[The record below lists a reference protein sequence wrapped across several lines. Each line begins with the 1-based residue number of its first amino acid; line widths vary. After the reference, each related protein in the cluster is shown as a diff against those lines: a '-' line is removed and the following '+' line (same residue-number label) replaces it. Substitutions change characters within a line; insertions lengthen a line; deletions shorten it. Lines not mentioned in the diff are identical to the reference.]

1 MEYKLGELLEQVYD
15 NNGDLKYGLEDIVGV
30 TIEKEII
37 PTIANLSTTDL
48 SKFIIVKPNYFIYN
62 PRTHGKKIG
71 LGYNNTNREYIAT
84 WNNNVFRVKEKMK
97 ELINTDYLYLCFNR
111 DIWDKEACF
120 NAWGSSTVV
129 LLWENFCNIK
139 IKLPPIKE
147 QERIVEKFNEINN
160 LIGNKNNI
168 IINLEKIA
176 YLQYLKLIKNKEE
189 FNKIKLKDISKI
201 TAGGDNPGDVVEKID
216 DQHKIPVYSN
226 GTKNDGLFG
235 YTKNEKISKNSVT
248 ISARG
253 AIGYTVYHNEP
264 YCPIV
269 RLISVT
275 PFDDS
280 YTEFL
285 YFLLKNNI
293 YAENGTSQQQV
304 TIPYFE
310 EMEIE
315 IPKKEDIK
323 RFHEKIEPILN
334 NIVVNKKIINNLEE
348 LKLNIISSIEN

>member
-1 MEYKLGELLEQVYD
+1 MEYKLGELLEQVYE
-15 NNGDLKYGLEDIVGV
+15 NNIDLKYGLNDIVGV
-30 TIEKEII
+30 TIEKGII

-71 LGYNNTNREYIAT
+71 LGYNNTKKEYIAT
-84 WNNNVFRVKEKMK
+84 WNNNVFRVKDKMK
-97 ELINTDYLYLCFNR
+97 NLINTDYLYLCFNR

-139 IKLPPIKE
+139 INLPPIEE
-147 QERIVEKFNEINN
+147 QENIVKKFKEINN
-160 LIGNKNNI
+160 FIDIKNNI
-168 IINLEKIA
+168 IIGLERIA
-176 YLQYLKLIKNKEE
+176 DLQYLKLVENNMETNKV
-189 FNKIKLKDISKI
+189 KLKNIAKIS
-201 TAGGDNPGDVVEKID
+201 AGGDNPGDVVEKKD
-216 DQHKIPVYSN
+216 EHHKIPVYSN
-226 GTKNDGLFG
+226 GTRKDGLFG
-235 YTKNEKISKNSVT
+235 YTKKEKISENSIT

-275 PFDDS
+275 PYDDL

-285 YFLLKNNI
+285 YFVLKNNV

-315 IPKKEDIK
+315 VPKEENLMI
-323 RFHEKIEPILN
+323 FHENIKSILN
-334 NIVVNKKIINNLEE
+334 NIATNKKIINSLEE
-348 LKLNIISSIEN
+348 LKINIISSIEN

>member
-1 MEYKLGELLEQVYD
+1 MEYKLGEILEQVD
-15 NNGDLKYGLEDIVGV
+15 ENNSDLKYGLNDIVGV

-48 SKFIIVKPNYFIYN
+48 SKFIIVKPHYFIYN

-71 LGYNNTNREYIAT
+71 LGYNNTDREFIAT
-84 WNNNVFRVKEKMK
+84 WNNNIFKVKDEMK
-97 ELINTDYLYLCFNR
+97 NLVNPDYLYLCFNR

-139 IKLPPIKE
+139 IKLPSLEEQENIVERFKEINKFIKIKE
-147 QERIVEKFNEINN
+147 K
-160 LIGNKNNI
+160 I
-168 IINLEKIA
+168 IQNLEKIA
-176 YLQYLKLIKNKEE
+176 YLQYLQLIESNEE
-189 FNKIKLKDISKI
+189 NEKTKLKNIAKIS
-201 TAGGDNPGDVVEKID
+201 AGGDNPGDVVEKPD
-216 DQHKIPVYSN
+216 KKHKIPVYSN
-226 GTKNDGLFG
+226 GTRKDGLFG
-235 YTKNEKISKNSVT
+235 YTEKEKISNNSIT

-275 PFDDS
+275 PFNDL

-285 YFLLKNNI
+285 YFLLKNNS

-310 EMEIE
+310 EMEIN
-315 IPKKEDIK
+315 IPNEKKLSV
-323 RFHEKIEPILN
+323 FHQNINPILN
-334 NIVVNKKIINNLEE
+334 NIVVNKKIKNALEE
-348 LKLNIISSIEN
+348 LKLTIISNMEN

>member
-1 MEYKLGELLEQVYD
+1 MEYKLGELLEQVNE
-15 NNGDLKYGLEDIVGV
+15 NNSDLRYGLDDIVGV

-37 PTIANLSTTDL
+37 PTIANLSTTNL
-48 SKFIIVKPNYFIYN
+48 NKFIIVRPNYFIYN

-71 LGYNNTNREYIAT
+71 LGYNNTDKTYIAT
-84 WNNNVFRVKEKMK
+84 WNNNVFRIKDKMRK
-97 ELINTDYLYLCFNR
+97 IINVDYLYLCFNR

-139 IKLPPIKE
+139 INLPLIDK
-147 QERIVEKFNEINN
+147 QEEIVEKFNEINK
-160 LIGNKNNI
+160 LIDIKRNI
-168 IINLEKIA
+168 IENLEKMS
-176 YLQYLKLIKNKEE
+176 YLQYLQLIEAKTEKR
-189 FNKIKLKDISKI
+189 KIKLNNIADVS
-201 TAGGDNPGDVVEKID
+201 AGGDNPGDVVKKQDEH
-216 DQHKIPVYSN
+216 HKIPVYSN
-226 GTKNDGLFG
+226 GTKKDGLFG
-235 YTKNEKISKNSVT
+235 YTKKEKISKNSIT

-275 PFDDS
+275 PFNDI

-285 YFLLKNNI
+285 YFLLKTNI

-310 EMEIE
+310 NMEIE
-315 IPKKEDIK
+315 LPKEEDLNEFHANIK
-323 RFHEKIEPILN
+323 PILN
-334 NIVVNKKIINNLEE
+334 NISINKKIINNLED
-348 LKLNIISSIEN
+348 LRNNIISSIEN

>member
-1 MEYKLGELLEQVYD
+1 MKYKLGELLEQVD
-15 NNGDLKYGLEDIVGV
+15 ENNSNLKYGLDDIIGV

-37 PTIANLSTTDL
+37 PTIANLSTTNL
-48 SKFIIVKPNYFIYN
+48 SKFIIVKPHYFIYN

-71 LGYNNTNREYIAT
+71 LGYNNKEKEYIAS
-84 WNNNVFRVKEKMK
+84 WNNNVFKIKDKMK
-97 ELINTDYLYLCFNR
+97 DLVSTDYLYLYFNR

-139 IKLPPIKE
+139 INLPSIEE
-147 QERIVEKFNEINN
+147 QENIVEKFNEINKFIN
-160 LIGNKNNI
+160 IKKNI

-176 YLQYLKLIKNKEE
+176 YLQYLKLIENSVEKK
-189 FNKIKLKDISKI
+189 KIKLKDIAKI
-201 TAGGDNPGDVVEKID
+201 SAGGDNPGDVVEKPD
-216 DQHKIPVYSN
+216 EQHKIPVYSN
-226 GTKNDGLFG
+226 GTRKDGLFG
-235 YTKNEKISKNSVT
+235 YTKKEKISKNSIT

-253 AIGYTVYHNEP
+253 AIGYTVYRSEP

-269 RLISVT
+269 RLVSVT
-275 PFDDS
+275 PFEDIH
-280 YTEFL
+280 TEFL

-310 EMEIE
+310 KMEIE
-315 IPKKEDIK
+315 LPKEEDLTV
-323 RFHEKIEPILN
+323 FHENINPILN
-334 NIVVNKKIINNLEE
+334 NIAINKKIINNLEE
-348 LKLNIISSIEN
+348 LKLNIISRIAN